1 MFDIGKNDHQ
11 IIMSSA
17 QVRAARGLLNWTQS
31 ELANRCSLTK
41 ATIANI
47 ENEKHHLTS
56 KTANKIHQAFKNAKV
71 EFLVNDGIRSKFDII
86 KTLDGREG
94 FIYLL
99 NDIYD
104 SVKDAGGSVKIS
116 GIEKKSLA
124 KMLDKEYFE
133 MHENR
138 MQKVKNLSCKIL
150 ISDRDDDVDHQN
162 YKEYRQIPS
171 EYFFPLPIYIYDR
184 KIAFVIFDPLRVLL
198 IENFHLFLVNSN
210 QFDMIWDNISKK
222 L

>member
-1 MFDIGKNDHQ
+1 MSKSNDQ
-11 IIMSSA
+11 VMISSA

-31 ELANRCSLTK
+31 ELADKCNLTK

-47 ENEKHHLTS
+47 ENDKHHLTS
-56 KTANKIHQAFKNAKV
+56 KTANKIHQAFRSAKV
-71 EFLVNDGIRSKFDII
+71 EFLINDGIRSKFDIV

-94 FIYLL
+94 VIYLL
-99 NDIYD
+99 NYIYD
-104 SVKDAGGSVKIS
+104 SVKDVGGCVKIS
-116 GIEKKSLA
+116 GIEKKSLI
-124 KMLDKEYFE
+124 KIIDNEYLE

-138 MQKVKNLSCKIL
+138 MEKVNNLSSKIL
-150 ISDRDDDVDHQN
+150 SSDEAEDIE
-162 YKEYRQIPS
+162 YKSYREYRQIPS

-184 KIAFVIFDPLRVLL
+184 KVAFVMLDPLRVLL

-210 QFDMIWDNISKK
+210 QFDMIWDNIAKK

>member
-1 MFDIGKNDHQ
+1 MSKSNDQ
-11 IIMSSA
+11 VMISSA

-31 ELANRCSLTK
+31 ELADKCNLTK

-47 ENEKHHLTS
+47 ENDKHHLTS
-56 KTANKIHQAFKNAKV
+56 KTANKIHQAFRSAKV
-71 EFLVNDGIRSKFDII
+71 EFLINDGIRSKFDIV

-94 FIYLL
+94 VIYLL

-104 SVKDAGGSVKIS
+104 SVKDVGGCVKIS
-116 GIEKKSLA
+116 GIEKKSLI
-124 KMLDKEYFE
+124 KIIDNEYLE

-138 MQKVKNLSCKIL
+138 MEQVNNLSSKIL
-150 ISDRDDDVDHQN
+150 SSDEAEDIE
-162 YKEYRQIPS
+162 YKSYSEYRQILS

-184 KIAFVIFDPLRVLL
+184 KVAFVMLDPLRVLL

-210 QFDMIWDNISKK
+210 QFDMIWDNIAKK

>member
-1 MFDIGKNDHQ
+1 MSKSNDQ
-11 IIMSSA
+11 VMISSA

-31 ELANRCSLTK
+31 ELADKCNLTK

-47 ENEKHHLTS
+47 ENDKHHLTS
-56 KTANKIHQAFKNAKV
+56 KTANKIHQAFRSAKV
-71 EFLVNDGIRSKFDII
+71 EFLINDGIRSKFDIV
-86 KTLDGREG
+86 KTLDGSEG
-94 FIYLL
+94 VIYLL

-104 SVKDAGGSVKIS
+104 SVKDVGGCVKIS
-116 GIEKKSLA
+116 GIEKKSLI
-124 KMLDKEYFE
+124 KIIDNEYLE

-138 MQKVKNLSCKIL
+138 MEKVNNLSSKIL
-150 ISDRDDDVDHQN
+150 SSDEAEDIE
-162 YKEYRQIPS
+162 YKSYREYRQIPS

-184 KIAFVIFDPLRVLL
+184 KVAFVMLDPLRVLL

-210 QFDMIWDNISKK
+210 QFDMIWDNIAKK

>member
-1 MFDIGKNDHQ
+1 MSKSKSNDQ
-11 IIMSSA
+11 VMISSA

-31 ELANRCSLTK
+31 ELADKCNLTK

-47 ENEKHHLTS
+47 ENDKHHLTS
-56 KTANKIHQAFKNAKV
+56 KTANKIHQAFKSARV
-71 EFLVNDGIRSKFDII
+71 EFLINDGIRSKFDIV

-94 FIYLL
+94 VIYLL

-104 SVKDAGGSVKIS
+104 SVKDVGGCVKIS
-116 GIEKKSLA
+116 GIEKKSLT
-124 KMLDKEYFE
+124 KIINNEYLE

-138 MQKVKNLSCKIL
+138 MEKVNNLSSKIL
-150 ISDRDDDVDHQN
+150 SSDGAEDIE
-162 YKEYRQIPS
+162 YKSYREYRQIPS

-184 KIAFVIFDPLRVLL
+184 KVAFVMLDPLRVLL

-210 QFDMIWDNISKK
+210 QFDMIWDNIAKK

>member
-1 MFDIGKNDHQ
+1 MSKSNDQ
-11 IIMSSA
+11 VMISSA
-17 QVRAARGLLNWTQS
+17 QVRAARELLNWTQS
-31 ELANRCSLTK
+31 ELADKCNLTK

-47 ENEKHHLTS
+47 ENDKHHLTS
-56 KTANKIHQAFKNAKV
+56 KTANKIHQAFRSAKV
-71 EFLVNDGIRSKFDII
+71 EFLINDGIRSKFDIV

-94 FIYLL
+94 VIYLL

-104 SVKDAGGSVKIS
+104 SVKDVGGCVKIS
-116 GIEKKSLA
+116 GIEKKSLI
-124 KMLDKEYFE
+124 KIIDNEYLE

-138 MQKVKNLSCKIL
+138 MEKVNNLSSKIL
-150 ISDRDDDVDHQN
+150 SSDGAEDIE
-162 YKEYRQIPS
+162 YKSYREYRQIPS

-184 KIAFVIFDPLRVLL
+184 KVAFVMLDPLRVLL

-210 QFDMIWDNISKK
+210 QFDMIWDNIAKK

>member
-1 MFDIGKNDHQ
+1 MSKSNDQ
-11 IIMSSA
+11 VMISSA

-31 ELANRCSLTK
+31 ELADKCNLTK

-47 ENEKHHLTS
+47 ENDKHHLTS
-56 KTANKIHQAFKNAKV
+56 KTANKIHQAFRSAKV
-71 EFLVNDGIRSKFDII
+71 EFLINDGIRSKFDIV

-94 FIYLL
+94 VIYLL

-104 SVKDAGGSVKIS
+104 SVKDVGGCVKIS
-116 GIEKKSLA
+116 GIEKKSLI
-124 KMLDKEYFE
+124 KIIDNEYLE

-138 MQKVKNLSCKIL
+138 MDKVNNLSSKIL
-150 ISDRDDDVDHQN
+150 SSDEAEDIE
-162 YKEYRQIPS
+162 YKSYREYRQIPS

-184 KIAFVIFDPLRVLL
+184 KVAFVMLDPLRVLL

-210 QFDMIWDNISKK
+210 QFDMIWDNIAKK

>member
-1 MFDIGKNDHQ
+1 MSKSNDQ
-11 IIMSSA
+11 VMISSA

-31 ELANRCSLTK
+31 ELADKCNLTK

-47 ENEKHHLTS
+47 ENDKHHLTS
-56 KTANKIHQAFKNAKV
+56 KTANKIHQAFRSAKV
-71 EFLVNDGIRSKFDII
+71 EFLINNGIRSKFDIV

-94 FIYLL
+94 VIYLL

-104 SVKDAGGSVKIS
+104 SVKDVGGCVKIS
-116 GIEKKSLA
+116 GIEKKSLI
-124 KMLDKEYFE
+124 KIIDNEYLE
-133 MHENR
+133 MHKNR
-138 MQKVKNLSCKIL
+138 MEKVNNLSSKIFS
-150 ISDRDDDVDHQN
+150 SDEAEDIE
-162 YKEYRQIPS
+162 YKSYREYRQIPS

-184 KIAFVIFDPLRVLL
+184 KVAFVMLDPLRVLL

-210 QFDMIWDNISKK
+210 QFDMIWDNIAKK